1 MYELLVKGKQLY
13 SLNYRIKEYEQKDE
27 EVQKRISLL
36 RVIEKLKYSHTI
48 KRGGIV
54 MDILR
59 FNYSTLLK
67 RSKSRSY
74 QLQVMELTK
83 VLMTFLI
90 DNSLINLEPFNENG
104 SIKEDLII
112 RKSNLSDVGNQLF
125 NIYYPKWSNYI
136 DRGGSIENI
145 KILENGLRALQKTK
159 I

>member
-1 MYELLVKGKQLY
+1 
-13 SLNYRIKEYEQKDE
+13 
-27 EVQKRISLL
+27 
-36 RVIEKLKYSHTI
+36 
-48 KRGGIV
+48 

-83 VLMTFLI
+83 VLMTFLK

-104 SIKEDLII
+104 SLKEDLII
-112 RKSNLSDVGNQLF
+112 RKSNLSDIGNQLF

-136 DRGGSIENI
+136 DCGGNIENI
-145 KILENGLRALQKTK
+145 KILENGLRALLKTK